1 MNDMKAFLLEDSPMS
16 YGLMVYAV
24 DFEQVKEAL
33 GSGDDQIRRS
43 ICGRFKQRL
52 AQLGED
58 SITPDDGF
66 EAVRHLIM
74 GGEKTLPAW
83 LYGYAYE
90 CVVNFYGRALDN
102 GCFMPCSHGYLEQL
116 EEQLLRSG
124 VKLGLMDFVY
134 YHKALV
140 ELPSPDDFPGYS
152 YWLPTVVQENLPILQ
167 SYEGKTE
174 ADRMVLSWLE
184 YTASRGEGIVGFWY

>member
-1 MNDMKAFLLEDSPMS
+1 MS

-24 DFEQVKEAL
+24 DFEKLKGAL
-33 GSGDDQIRRS
+33 GSGDDKIRRS

-58 SITPDDGF
+58 SATPEDGF

-74 GGEKTLPAW
+74 GGQKTLPGY

-90 CVVNFYGRALDN
+90 CIVDFYGRALDN
-102 GCFMPCSHGYLEQL
+102 ACFMPCSHGYLEELEQQL
-116 EEQLLRSG
+116 QQSG

-134 YHKALV
+134 YHKASI
-140 ELPSPDDFPGYS
+140 ELPAPDDFPGYS
-152 YWLPTVVQENLPILQ
+152 YWTPAAVLENLPILQ
-167 SYEGKTE
+167 AYAGKTE